1 MDFEIPETLAN
12 KLLDH
17 VDATSPLG
25 RQLAQTG
32 IYHGRSVVPSR
43 LFDVS
48 DLDAFHELCEREGEH
63 ATMLQISALRRI
75 RNEPAGIGVDD
86 LEVFI
91 PALVAYL
98 FKDVRDGWLYRRNK
112 DGVMLPWL
120 VSYVRLFN
128 PDQGSPYVIVGLLAN
143 TIWSAHNEVSD
154 DPMSRLGGMTN
165 AIVFY
170 KQDLQGKTV
179 PDLLAERGYFKE
191 TDELRREY
199 QAQEDR
205 FLALQPA
212 FGEQFACRN
221 AMFLARGPQSTEFM
235 KMPRGKVAKCVN
247 DEGVLDRS
255 FDVNADT
262 SFWRELGIP
271 TGFDRVPLHCYLY
284 LFHLELH
291 RNVWVHVQNLE
302 QYEYKPELREKLVLP
317 DSHRDLIDILTSDLE
332 VLVDDIVEGKSG
344 GTIILCQGAPGLG
357 KTLTAEVYSEVVGKP
372 LYRVHSGQ
380 LGITAES
387 VEANLSTILQR
398 AARWDAI
405 MLLDEADVYIR
416 CRDNDLQHNAIV
428 AEFLR
433 TLEYFDGLLFMTT
446 NRDDDVDDA
455 ILSRC
460 IATIKYEVPPRDAA
474 IRLWHTLADQFNVE
488 LPAGLVETLAD
499 TYADAS
505 GRDIKELLKL
515 TARFCRSKDIP
526 LSEKAFAQ
534 CAVFRGVGAK
544 D

>member
-12 KLLDH
+12 KLLDC
-17 VDATSPLG
+17 VDSASPLG
-25 RQLAQTG
+25 RRLAQTG

-48 DLDAFHELCEREGEH
+48 DLEAFHELCEHEGEH

-75 RNEPAGIGVDD
+75 RSEPAGMAVDD

-128 PDQGSPYVIVGLLAN
+128 PEQGSPYVIVGLMAN

-154 DPMSRLGGMTN
+154 DPMSRHGGMTN

-170 KQDLQGKTV
+170 KHDLQGKTV

-191 TDELRREY
+191 TDELRRDY
-199 QAQEDR
+199 QAHEDR
-205 FLALQPA
+205 FLAMQPA

-221 AMFLARGPQSTEFM
+221 AVFLACGPQSTEFL
-235 KMPRGKVAKCVN
+235 KMPRAKVAKCVN
-247 DEGVLDRS
+247 DEGVLERS
-255 FDVNADT
+255 FDLNADT

-271 TGFDRVPLHCYLY
+271 VGFDRVPLHCYLY

-302 QYEYKPELREKLVLP
+302 LYEYKPELREKLVLP
-317 DSHRDLIDILTSDLE
+317 DSHRDLIDILTSDME
-332 VLVDDIVEGKSG
+332 VLQDDIVEGKSG

-460 IATIKYEVPPRDAA
+460 IATIKYDVPPRDAA
-474 IRLWHTLADQFNVE
+474 IRLWHTLADQFDVE
-488 LPAGLVETLAD
+488 LPEGLIETLAD

-526 LSEKAFAQ
+526 LSQEAFAQ
-534 CAVFRGVGAK
+534 CAVFRGVGGQ
-544 D
+544 

>member
-12 KLLDH
+12 KLLDR
-17 VDATSPLG
+17 VDAASPLG
-25 RQLAQTG
+25 RRLAQTG

-43 LFDVS
+43 LFEVS
-48 DLDAFHELCEREGEH
+48 DLEAFHELCEHEGEH

-75 RNEPAGIGVDD
+75 RNEPAGIAVDD

-128 PDQGSPYVIVGLLAN
+128 PEQGSPYVIVGLMAN

-154 DPMSRLGGMTN
+154 DPMSRHGGMTN

-170 KQDLQGKTV
+170 KHDLQGKTV

-191 TDELRREY
+191 TDELRAEY
-199 QAQEDR
+199 QAHEKR

-212 FGEQFACRN
+212 FGEQFSCRN

-247 DEGVLDRS
+247 DEGVLERS
-255 FDVNADT
+255 FDLNADT
-262 SFWRELGIP
+262 TFWRELGIP
-271 TGFDRVPLHCYLY
+271 VGFDRVPLHCYLY

-302 QYEYKPELREKLVLP
+302 LYEYKPQLRDKLVLP

-460 IATIKYEVPPRDAA
+460 IATIKYDVPPRDAA
-474 IRLWHTLADQFNVE
+474 IRLWHTLADQFDVE
-488 LPAGLVETLAD
+488 LPEGLVETLAD

-526 LSEKAFAQ
+526 LSEEAFAQ
-534 CAVFRGVGAK
+534 CAVFRGVGGQ
-544 D
+544 